1 MPKGLRPV
9 FVLDSDARVWIARA
23 SAGGAVSPI
32 LVRPVREQ
40 LEHDRIIRLLVAKY
54 KRKYTVAINPGGEQN
69 AQVGSGIEAQ
79 FPDLVLTP
87 PGHSRKVVGIV
98 EVETGESVNG
108 LEAMGQW
115 GPYGRFPLEFI
126 LYVPAGSADTAK
138 RLCADNK
145 VGVTEIWSYH
155 PFGDQMRFTQVHR
168 APVEQKLAAAAAAER
183 AARKAAGVKP
193 STPPRAKSASG
204 KSAKPAASGQRKSA
218 PAAKAKKA
226 AVRAAKPKPE
236 RRAAKKR

>member
-1 MPKGLRPV
+1 
-9 FVLDSDARVWIARA
+9 
-23 SAGGAVSPI
+23 
-32 LVRPVREQ
+32 
-40 LEHDRIIRLLVAKY
+40 
-54 KRKYTVAINPGGEQN
+54 
-69 AQVGSGIEAQ
+69 
-79 FPDLVLTP
+79 
-87 PGHSRKVVGIV
+87 V

-108 LEAMGQW
+108 LEAVGQW

-168 APVEQKLAAAAAAER
+168 SPVEQKLAAAAAAER
-183 AARKAAGVKP
+183 AARKAAAGKP
-193 STPPRAKSASG
+193 STPARSAGASR
-204 KSAKPAASGQRKSA
+204 KAAKPPAARTRKPA
-218 PAAKAKKA
+218 PAAKAKKKA
-226 AVRAAKPKPE
+226 TAVRSAKAAPA

>member
-1 MPKGLRPV
+1 M
-9 FVLDSDARVWIARA
+9 
-23 SAGGAVSPI
+23 SPI

-40 LEHDRIIRLLVAKY
+40 LEHDRLIRLLVAKY

-183 AARKAAGVKP
+183 AARKAAAAKP
-193 STPPRAKSASG
+193 STPPRAASPSRN
-204 KSAKPAASGQRKSA
+204 SAKPAASGRRKPA

-226 AVRAAKPKPE
+226 AAVRPAKSKPA